1 MLQSLFTPS
10 AASPGGHYSQAIIHG
25 DTVYISGLLP
35 INPENGQ
42 KILGG
47 MDDQLNTVLTN
58 LEAILKAAG
67 SDRHGVIRTTV
78 YIADMALWGEVNA
91 KYVQFLDRIN
101 LPGLSSLSRSSITAS
116 RLRSMPLRQFFP
128 NSAPL
133 NQECVP
139 LVWKF
144 YRQQNPHFT

>member
-10 AASPGGHYSQAIIHG
+10 AATPGGHYSQAIIHG

-47 MDDQLNTVLTN
+47 MEDQLNTVLTN

-91 KYVQFLDRIN
+91 KYVQFFGSHKPARVVVPVPELHYGFKIEIDAIAAV
-101 LPGLSSLSRSSITAS
+101 LS
-116 RLRSMPLRQFFP
+116 
-128 NSAPL
+128 
-133 NQECVP
+133 
-139 LVWKF
+139 K
-144 YRQQNPHFT
+144 